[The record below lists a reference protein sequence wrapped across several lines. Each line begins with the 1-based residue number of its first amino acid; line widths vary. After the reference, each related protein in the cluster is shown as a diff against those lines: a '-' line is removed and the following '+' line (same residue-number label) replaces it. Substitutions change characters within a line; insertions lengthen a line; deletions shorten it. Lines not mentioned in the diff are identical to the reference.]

1 MENILETPSSS
12 MFTTLQK
19 GLIKINNDK
28 NVDTQLKVGEKYYMY
43 LPKTD
48 VLLHIKCRGIAIRA
62 ADLTILKMSQAGKC
76 VHNSD
81 DCTFGYQFENFDSVH
96 FTSFSYRE
104 TCELYHEKDIYVPKI
119 PIDALFVEDA

>member
-1 MENILETPSSS
+1 MENTSSA
-12 MFTTLQK
+12 MFTTVKK
-19 GLIKINNDK
+19 GLIKINNDR

-48 VLLHIKCRGIAIRA
+48 VLLHLRCYFVAIRA

-76 VHNSD
+76 VHDSD

-104 TCELYHEKDIYVPKI
+104 PCELYHEKDIYVSQI
-119 PIDALFVEDA
+119 PIDSLFVEVA